1 MTVSSGTNRWAGRYG
16 AGMDEHHDQGQEHED
31 RDPQGRPYVG
41 TPRITET
48 SRRRLVSRTCA
59 WCGEPVPY
67 AGRGRPATYCSKAHR
82 NRAWEVATAARRQER
97 DRQRGEARGEE
108 EPVREVIRETV
119 TRTAT
124 RSARIE
130 VPGRVR
136 TVEVPVEVERPVRL
150 ESAMEVCAVLSAVE
164 SAVREGRFPEEGLD
178 HVLRR
183 AAGLIEAIQDAEI
196 TDD

>member
-1 MTVSSGTNRWAGRYG
+1 
-16 AGMDEHHDQGQEHED
+16 MDEHHHDQD

-48 SRRRLVSRTCA
+48 TRRRLVSRTCA

-67 AGRGRPATYCSKAHR
+67 SGRGRPATYCSKAHR
-82 NRAWEVATAARRQER
+82 NRAWEVETAARRQER
-97 DRQRGEARGEE
+97 DRQTGEARGQE

-183 AAGLIEAIQDAEI
+183 AAGLIEAIQDAGI
-196 TDD
+196 TDG